1 MIKPFCLKDIQHRA
15 CTSRLRIHAPRNH
28 SRNPCLHNGS
38 GTHLTRFQRHIHGA
52 AFQSPVTDYLCR
64 FSNGKNLRMGKCGFI
79 DTTGDVAIA
88 IQYDYVGNFENGLAI
103 VGSGEDFYYID
114 VEGNFVRDYDDNIL
128 RAKVPDFMD

>member
-1 MIKPFCLKDIQHRA
+1 VCLQ
-15 CTSRLRIHAPRNH
+15 
-28 SRNPCLHNGS
+28 
-38 GTHLTRFQRHIHGA
+38 
-52 AFQSPVTDYLCR
+52 
-64 FSNGKNLRMGKCGFI
+64 GKCGFI

-114 VEGNFVRDYDDNIL
+114 TDGNFVRDYDDNIL